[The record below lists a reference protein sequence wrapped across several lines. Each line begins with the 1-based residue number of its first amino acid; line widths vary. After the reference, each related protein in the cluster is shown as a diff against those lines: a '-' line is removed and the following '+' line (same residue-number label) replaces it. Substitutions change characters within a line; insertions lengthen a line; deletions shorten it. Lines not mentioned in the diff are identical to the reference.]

1 MATKELVTDADL
13 IPVLDD
19 GGKEH
24 IELLEGVEH
33 REDANREV
41 RSMLLAVHPCPPLPQ
56 IALGGL
62 HFEERIFSSHDF
74 LATAID
80 RMLVKQD
87 TEFNRSRRSTQHA
100 LIMSHFDEL
109 EEIDSVEVDMDRLYA
124 CFTGFSRKYA
134 SVFFSGEEQ
143 KRVDIRYKSLDH
155 VCRNDPVHLAACS
168 HLRAYRIMR
177 QQEVSDPKEFEDLS
191 YPDLL
196 RAFHKEIVRKDP
208 EDEVGAQAPI
218 EIGPASSVGIESPI
232 KMGGASIVDTEEPIE
247 IVRTEVVETR
257 SVGTITNPVILA
269 PMEVVETRSVGTT
282 TIPGILAP
290 MTKLLPL

>member
-13 IPVLDD
+13 ITVLDD
-19 GGKEH
+19 EGMEH
-24 IELLEGVEH
+24 IELPEGVEH
-33 REDANREV
+33 RQDANREV
-41 RSMLLAVHPCPPLPQ
+41 RSMLLAVHPCPPPPQ

-87 TEFNRSRRSTQHA
+87 TEFNRSRRSAQHA

-109 EEIDSVEVDMDRLYA
+109 EEIDSVELDMDRLYA

-134 SVFFSGEEQ
+134 SMFFSADEQ
-143 KRVDIRYKSLDH
+143 KRVDIRFKSHDH

-177 QQEVSDPKEFEDLS
+177 QQEVSDPKEFEDVS
-191 YPDLL
+191 YPNLL

-208 EDEVGAQAPI
+208 EDEVGTEAPI
-218 EIGPASSVGIESPI
+218 EIGQASDVNTDSPV
-232 KMGGASIVDTEEPIE
+232 KMDEASIVDIEEPIE
-247 IVRTEVVETR
+247 IVQTEVVETR
-257 SVGTITNPVILA
+257 SAGTITNPGILA
-269 PMEVVETRSVGTT
+269 PMEVVETRRRRE
-282 TIPGILAP
+282 
-290 MTKLLPL
+290 LLSPP